1 MENVDDSFFEVQVS
15 SSPLYITEQDEHARR
30 CAALASEF
38 RERPT
43 LPADPGDPNVSF
55 TDVASGVRFPLYACA
70 FRGCL
75 WQGADKG
82 GLESHLASA
91 HGDRIQEV
99 CGGAFGHLDYYQE
112 AIAWLERSRIPA
124 VGASVDRRTL
134 SLLAQDYNDEK
145 IRNLICFVCG
155 QSKTTMPGGKSP
167 IEYKK
172 RAWLA
177 LLGEDVLQANLSW
190 DTW

>member
-1 MENVDDSFFEVQVS
+1 MRFGSGNRRVS
-15 SSPLYITEQDEHARR
+15 P
-30 CAALASEF
+30 
-38 RERPT
+38 
-43 LPADPGDPNVSF
+43 
-55 TDVASGVRFPLYACA
+55 GVRFPLYACA

-99 CGGAFGHLDYYQE
+99 CGGTFGHLDYYQE

-155 QSKTTMPGGKSP
+155 QSHPHTPGKNSA
-167 IEYKK
+167 IE
-172 RAWLA
+172 
-177 LLGEDVLQANLSW
+177 
-190 DTW
+190 